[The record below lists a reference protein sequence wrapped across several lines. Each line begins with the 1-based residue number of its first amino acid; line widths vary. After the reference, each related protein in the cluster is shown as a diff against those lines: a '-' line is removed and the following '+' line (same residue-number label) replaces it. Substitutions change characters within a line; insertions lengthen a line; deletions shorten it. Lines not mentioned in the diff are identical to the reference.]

1 MSSHPGKL
9 VQDFRNSSHKRVCE
23 MRLETV
29 HLRHESGPDRTIP
42 FETEKQIYRLSGQC
56 R

>member
-9 VQDFRNSSHKRVCE
+9 VQGFSNSSHKRVCE
-23 MRLETV
+23 MGLETV
-29 HLRHESGPDRTIP
+29 HLRHESRPDHTMP
-42 FETEKQIYRLSGQC
+42 FKTEKQIYRLSGQC